1 MVAGAGNETTTRLI
15 GWAGKVLA
23 EHPDQRRELV
33 ADRSLI
39 PNAIEELLRYEPPA
53 PARRSV
59 RARRR
64 RGARP
69 DGARGQRDVVRGRR
83 REPRR
88 PPVRRRR
95 SVRHPPRDRVSTSRS
110 GTASTSAS
118 APRSRGSKGA
128 IALEELLARFPE
140 WEVDLEPGAHRVDVD
155 GARLRDAPRV
165 GALTAPPVSARRRY
179 DSTLRRER
187 AAETRARIVAAGAEL
202 LRGSSIRDWRALT
215 MRAVAERAG
224 VNERTVY
231 RHFANERA
239 LRDAVMQRCEE
250 EAGVDLSD
258 MALGDIADV
267 AARVLRFVSAYPIEP
282 RPPLDPTLAATNERR
297 HDALL
302 AAVAGDSP
310 RWSATDREVAAAM
323 FDALWAVD
331 NYERLVGEW
340 GLDAEQAIR
349 GMTWVI
355 ELVAE
360 AVRDGRRPPR
370 A

>member
-1 MVAGAGNETTTRLI
+1 
-15 GWAGKVLA
+15 
-23 EHPDQRRELV
+23 
-33 ADRSLI
+33 
-39 PNAIEELLRYEPPA
+39 
-53 PARRSV
+53 
-59 RARRR
+59 
-64 RGARP
+64 
-69 DGARGQRDVVRGRR
+69 
-83 REPRR
+83 
-88 PPVRRRR
+88 
-95 SVRHPPRDRVSTSRS
+95 
-110 GTASTSAS
+110 
-118 APRSRGSKGA
+118 
-128 IALEELLARFPE
+128 
-140 WEVDLEPGAHRVDVD
+140 
-155 GARLRDAPRV
+155 
-165 GALTAPPVSARRRY
+165 LTATPVPARRRY

-187 AAETRARIVAAGAEL
+187 AAETRARIVDAGAEL
-202 LRGSSIRDWRALT
+202 LRSSSIRDWRALT

-239 LRDAVMQRCEE
+239 LRDAVMQRFEE
-250 EAGVDLSD
+250 EAGFDLSH

-302 AAVAGDSP
+302 AAVADDAP
-310 RWSATDREVAAAM
+310 RWSPADRAVAAAM

-340 GLDAEQAIR
+340 DLDAEQAIR

-355 ELVAE
+355 QLVAE

-370 A
+370 TRARTERA